1 MRLNITLKHPGLVIA
16 ASLFGLAACGGADK
30 TDASIDAP
38 APPVADTPTT
48 STHAPTTTDSA
59 KTIAAHVHGDAEL
72 SVTRSDES
80 YTIELFSPV
89 ANFGASEAETD
100 VEALSAAISDSLGGE
115 SADDVLDAFAQ
126 HFVWP
131 QAADCTFNNG
141 REIYSFDG
149 DHANA
154 TLIATFHCGNADAAD
169 ALQVDL
175 LNLSGI
181 EEIDAIALIDDTQ
194 ITDELTSTQRI
205 LDLK

>member
-1 MRLNITLKHPGLVIA
+1 MRLNITLKHPSLIIA
-16 ASLFGLAACGGADK
+16 ASLFSLAACGGANK
-30 TDASIDAP
+30 TDAPTDAP
-38 APPVADTPTT
+38 AAPAGDTPTT
-48 STHAPTTTDSA
+48 IKPAPTTTDTA

-80 YTIELFSPV
+80 YTVELFSPV
-89 ANFGASEAETD
+89 ANFGASETETDAET
-100 VEALSAAISDSLGGE
+100 LSAAISNSLGGD

-131 QAADCTFNNG
+131 QTADCTFNNG

-154 TLIATFHCGNADAAD
+154 TLIATFHCGNADAANE
-169 ALQVDL
+169 LQVDL

-194 ITDELTSTQRI
+194 VTDELTSTQRI
-205 LDLK
+205 LDLQ